1 MSDFL
6 TERRRKSKKVYSGV
20 LLHVFEDTVELPDGN
35 HSRREYIKH
44 PGASLIVPVFEDG
57 SVLMERQFRYPV
69 DQVIDELPA
78 GKLDA
83 DESPIDAAKRE
94 LAEETGYSANEWI
107 ELGTLMPC
115 VGYSDERIHVFL
127 ARSLALV
134 GQSLDDEEFIET
146 FTVPFNELYESAL
159 DGRIQDAKTL
169 IAIFWAKKFL

>member
-1 MSDFL
+1 MSDAL
-6 TERRRKSKKVYSGV
+6 TERRRKSTKVYSGV

-35 HSRREYIKH
+35 CSRREYIKH

-94 LAEETGYSANEWI
+94 LAEETGYSANDWI
-107 ELGTLMPC
+107 ALGTLMPC

-127 ARSLALV
+127 AQGLTLV

>member
-1 MSDFL
+1 MSDAL
-6 TERRRKSKKVYSGV
+6 TERHRKSKKVYSGV

-35 HSRREYIKH
+35 CSRREYIKH

-94 LAEETGYSANEWI
+94 LAEETGYSANDWI
-107 ELGTLMPC
+107 ALGTLMPC

-127 ARSLALV
+127 AQGLTLV

>member
-1 MSDFL
+1 
-6 TERRRKSKKVYSGV
+6 
-20 LLHVFEDTVELPDGN
+20 
-35 HSRREYIKH
+35 
-44 PGASLIVPVFEDG
+44 VPVFEDG

-69 DQVIDELPA
+69 NQVIDELPA

-94 LAEETGYSANEWI
+94 LAEETGYSANDWI

-127 ARSLALV
+127 ARNLTLV